1 MILDKIVESKKRE
14 VQEKK
19 LILSEKEIRT
29 LIEKEDDKSKFHKE
43 LSYKEHSPQVLHKEE
58 LHIQR
63 NCGQLLDKKNSH
75 YEREIEKSFAGCGE
89 VLDKKNLS
97 IERNFKKSLKERE
110 FSIIAEI
117 KKASPSKG
125 IIAEDFNPVEIAKL
139 YETLPIAAISVLT
152 EKKFFMGHEDYIN
165 KVREVTTKPILR
177 KDFIVDTYEL
187 YESKYI
193 GANAVLL
200 ICAVLGKKLPKF
212 YNLAKTLGLDTLV
225 EVHNEEELNI
235 AQECGAEIIG
245 INNRNL
251 KDFTVDLGTTERLM
265 KAMEKGKIVISESGI
280 KTKEHIKYLKS
291 LGVKG
296 ALIGESFMRKI
307 GHKEKI
313 IEMFRDI

>member
-1 MILDKIVESKKRE
+1 MILDEIVECKKRE
-14 VQEKK
+14 VEEKK
-19 LILSEKEIRT
+19 LILNEKEIRT
-29 LIEKEDDKSKFHKE
+29 LIEKEEDKFSFNRE
-43 LSYKEHSPQVLHKEE
+43 LYYKEHSSQVLHRRG
-58 LHIQR
+58 LNIQGD
-63 NCGQLLDKKNSH
+63 CGQLLDKKNL
-75 YEREIEKSFAGCGE
+75 Y
-89 VLDKKNLS
+89 V
-97 IERNFKKSLKERE
+97 ERNFKKSLKERE

-125 IIAEDFNPVEIAKL
+125 IIAEDFNPVKIAKL

-177 KDFIVDTYEL
+177 KDFIVDTYQL

-200 ICAVLGKKLPKF
+200 ICAVLGEELSKF
-212 YNLAKTLGLDTLV
+212 YNLAKNLGLDILV
-225 EVHNEEELNI
+225 EVHNEGELNI
-235 AQECGAEIIG
+235 AKECGAEIIG

-265 KAMEKGKIVISESGI
+265 KYVDKGKIVISESGI
-280 KTKEHIKYLKS
+280 KGNGDIKYLKS

-296 ALIGESFMRKI
+296 ALIGESFMREI
-307 GHKEKI
+307 GHEDKI
-313 IEMFRDI
+313 IDMFRDI